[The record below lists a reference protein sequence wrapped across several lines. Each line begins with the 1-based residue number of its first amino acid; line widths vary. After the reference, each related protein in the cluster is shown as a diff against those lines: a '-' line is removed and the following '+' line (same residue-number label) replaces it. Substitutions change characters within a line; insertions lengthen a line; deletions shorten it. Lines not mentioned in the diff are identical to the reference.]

1 MSRPPASRLGLVLDV
16 SAVPPSPA
24 GAGRYIAELAGAL
37 SRRDEVGLTL
47 VTRWDDTER
56 WQSLRPDLRL
66 IATVPASRPARLA
79 YERVWLGRRLRRE
92 PPETL
97 EVYHGPHY
105 TLPAGLPSGRVVTV
119 HDLTFLD
126 HPEWHETAKVRFFQS
141 AIRRSAREADV
152 MVCVSGTTAARLA
165 DLVEV
170 AGDVV
175 VAEHGVD
182 HERFR
187 PGPVDRALLPEGLP
201 AEGELVVH
209 IGTLEPRKGVVD
221 LGRAFET
228 VAARRPLA
236 RLVLAGLPGWAA
248 DEVEAA
254 VATSQAAGRIHR
266 LGWVPDETVVALMRA
281 ARVVAYPS
289 YEEGFGLPA
298 LEAMAVGAPLITT
311 EGTAMA
317 EFAGE
322 AAWLV
327 PPGDPGSLARALDT
341 VLEAPAEQL
350 ARRVEEG
357 TGRAARFTWERTA
370 AVHLEAYE
378 LARTRARRR
387 SGT

>member
-1 MSRPPASRLGLVLDV
+1 MSDPAAGMLGLVLDV

-24 GAGRYIAELAGAL
+24 GAGRYIVELAGLL
-37 SRRDEVGLTL
+37 SRRDEVSLTL

-56 WQSLRPDLRL
+56 WRSLRPDLRL

-92 PPETL
+92 PQETL

-105 TLPAGLPSGRVVTV
+105 TLPAGLSSGRVVTV
-119 HDLTFLD
+119 HDLTFLE

-152 MVCVSGTTAARLA
+152 VVCVSGTTAARLA

-170 AGDVV
+170 AGEVV

-182 HERFR
+182 HDRFR
-187 PGPVDRALLPEGLP
+187 PGPVDRALLPEGLV
-201 AEGELVVH
+201 AEDELVVH
-209 IGTLEPRKGVVD
+209 VGTLEPRKGVVD
-221 LGRAFET
+221 LVRAFEG

-236 RLVLAGLPGWAA
+236 RLLLAGLPGWGA
-248 DEVEAA
+248 DEIEVA
-254 VATSQAAGRIHR
+254 VASSPAAGRIHR
-266 LGWVPDETVVALMRA
+266 LGWVPDEAVVALMRA
-281 ARVVAYPS
+281 ARVVVYPS

-298 LEAMAVGAPLITT
+298 LEAMAVGAPLITS

-322 AAWLV
+322 AAWLA
-327 PPGDPGSLARALDT
+327 PPGDPQSLARALDA
-341 VLEAPAEQL
+341 VLDAPPEQL

-357 TGRAARFTWERTA
+357 IARAARFTWERTA
-370 AVHLEAYE
+370 AIHLEAYE
-378 LARTRARRR
+378 LARARARRR
-387 SGT
+387 PGT